1 MDNAAAAGHPP
12 MSARSVV
19 LGASALSALLVLGLL
34 VGTQLGSNLMLLAMD
49 RSNAIPQG
57 SSIFT
62 FEPTVI
68 NAGSSS
74 YWLYG
79 KDRSRYYHFTHNARG
94 EQISMPIENHCPGF
108 DPHRLATWCTAQRRS
123 YAAGTR

>member
-1 MDNAAAAGHPP
+1 MNRRRIA
-12 MSARSVV
+12 
-19 LGASALSALLVLGLL
+19 LGATGLSALLALGLL

-49 RSNAIPQG
+49 RDNAIPQG

-79 KDRSRYYHFTHNARG
+79 KDRSRYYHFTYNERG

-108 DPHRLATWCTAQRRS
+108 DPHQVATWCAAQRRS
-123 YAAGTR
+123 FAAGTR